1 MLFQH
6 RDMTPPSS
14 RMRIRENRSPSKV
27 YEDTLIMER
36 KIRSFGLFSE
46 DLSWILMGLLK
57 DNEEMK
63 NIIKVGF
70 KEVER
75 EISDIDG
82 SIKKE
87 TKQRVKE
94 NLELKY
100 LVNSKNNEFEEHL
113 IKLEKEMKINIFNLK
128 ENLQNSMDEFKK
140 EIDTK
145 IVEVIDCKL
154 PDVRSELNDMSA
166 KMSLG
171 WVQKY
176 V

>member
-1 MLFQH
+1 M
-6 RDMTPPSS
+6 
-14 RMRIRENRSPSKV
+14 
-27 YEDTLIMER
+27 
-36 KIRSFGLFSE
+36 
-46 DLSWILMGLLK
+46 
-57 DNEEMK
+57 
-63 NIIKVGF
+63 
-70 KEVER
+70 
-75 EISDIDG
+75 
-82 SIKKE
+82 
-87 TKQRVKE
+87 KE